1 MTSGQLWLFPPPR
14 PLVERFGEGFFRE
27 IPTSPGVYYL
37 CGRAEGVLYVGKA
50 SNLRKRLKS
59 YRVANPERMPR
70 RTIRLLFLVERIE
83 WDVCS
88 DEATAGQR
96 EKVLL
101 RVLQPRFSIQPRE
114 PIPTAAGVSRS
125 LITGWLKR

>member
-1 MTSGQLWLFPPPR
+1 MASGQLWLFPPPR

-88 DEATAGQR
+88 DEATAGHR
-96 EKVLL
+96 EKMLL
-101 RVLQPRFSIQPRE
+101 RVLQPRFNRANRYPPPRVHLE
-114 PIPTAAGVSRS
+114 VSPPVGS
-125 LITGWLKR
+125 NVS

>member
-1 MTSGQLWLFPPPR
+1 MASGQLWLFPPPR
-14 PLVERFGEGFFRE
+14 PLVERFGEGFFQE

-96 EKVLL
+96 EKLL
-101 RVLQPRFSIQPRE
+101 IRVLQPRFNRANRYPPPRVYLE
-114 PIPTAAGVSRS
+114 VSSPVGSNVR
-125 LITGWLKR
+125 